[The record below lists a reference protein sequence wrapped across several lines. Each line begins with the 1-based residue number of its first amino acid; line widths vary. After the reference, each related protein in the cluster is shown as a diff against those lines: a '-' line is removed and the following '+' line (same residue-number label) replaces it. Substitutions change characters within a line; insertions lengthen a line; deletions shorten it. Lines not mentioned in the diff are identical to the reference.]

1 MPIKVFVN
9 FINNDTYNK
18 ILDFYNN
25 NKSSD
30 EEPLERLDRFEG
42 GFQIKIPSKQDII
55 CDANEKIRQ
64 LRWNKKYLV
73 SGYYI
78 GFTEKQEMLL
88 YESLVYA
95 LGSNVLFEI

>member
-9 FINNDTYNK
+9 FIDNNTYNK

-42 GFQIKIPSKQDII
+42 GFQIKIPFKQDII